1 LVDDR
6 GRDIN
11 SVGSA
16 RRTVSAG
23 PTTPTTPD
31 NSSGL
36 DPTTRNADDPSRRT
50 TPPLAFIPSPDQ
62 SDPTVPSMGRVFTL
76 QQPPAPRR
84 PFRRPLQPRT
94 ITAADEDNPSTGS
107 IVLASQH
114 LVQKRDQSMEDV
126 KVSRDVA
133 AAKAIGTSLSASS
146 ALSALAQTLVPL
158 PLAGTTTAVPC
169 AASPSVGSLTS
180 ASLGCARATLLTPLP
195 NADRQTVSPIA
206 RPLPRDLGMSV
217 VESQSARI
225 RRKEEDEIWDCF
237 MQLGGTP
244 GEGT

>member
-1 LVDDR
+1 
-6 GRDIN
+6 
-11 SVGSA
+11 
-16 RRTVSAG
+16 
-23 PTTPTTPD
+23 
-31 NSSGL
+31 
-36 DPTTRNADDPSRRT
+36 
-50 TPPLAFIPSPDQ
+50 
-62 SDPTVPSMGRVFTL
+62 MGRAFTL

-114 LVQKRDQSMEDV
+114 LVARMGDHSMDDV
-126 KVSRDVA
+126 KHGAVVEA
-133 AAKAIGTSLSASS
+133 AAAIGTSLSASS

-158 PLAGTTTAVPC
+158 PQAGTTTAVAC

-180 ASLGCARATLLTPLP
+180 ASLGCARATMLTPLP
-195 NADRQTVSPIA
+195 NTDRQTVSPIA
-206 RPLPRDLGMSV
+206 RPLPRDLGMSA

-237 MQLGGTP
+237 MQLGETP
-244 GEGT
+244 GEGTW